1 MNRSR
6 TSVVMTLLRKGVTPS
21 QIVTI
26 LQIRKALKNCR
37 EVLDVGCGPD
47 SALSLL
53 GFDRL
58 VGIEGYAPSVE
69 AAKKNRTH
77 HEIVQGDVRH
87 LETQFQA
94 GQFDACVALDLIEH
108 LTKEDGRRL
117 MANMEKLARRKVV
130 FLTPNGFLPQ
140 SHAEQ
145 ADLQEH
151 LSGWEPLE
159 MRSYG
164 YTVAGVLGPKGLRGP
179 YHHLRRKPGALWGV
193 ISLLGHF
200 LYTRWIPARAA
211 AILCVKVE

>member
-6 TSVVMTLLRKGVTPS
+6 TSIIMTLLQRGVAPS
-21 QIVTI
+21 QIVTL
-26 LQIRKALKNCR
+26 LQIRKALRDCR

-53 GFDRL
+53 GFERL

-69 AAKKNRTH
+69 AAKKNHTH
-77 HEIVQGDVRH
+77 HEIVLGDVRY
-87 LETQFQA
+87 LENHFRE

-108 LTKEDGRRL
+108 LSKEDGRKLMESMGRL
-117 MANMEKLARRKVV
+117 AKRKVV

-151 LSGWEPLE
+151 LSGWEPSE
-159 MRSYG
+159 MRSHG
-164 YTVAGVLGPKGLRGP
+164 YQVAGVLGPKGLRGP
-179 YHHLRRKPGALWGV
+179 YHHLKRKPEAIWGLV
-193 ISLLGHF
+193 SLLGHLF
-200 LYTRWIPARAA
+200 YTRWVPASAA
-211 AILCVKVE
+211 AILCTKVK